1 VVKITLRQG
10 ARIVHK
16 TIWSSRVGYRDDDK
30 SGGCQKCIDPS
41 PADGGPSWRMSERV
55 PKVPA
60 RPGAFFVYGDL
71 FLRLGLNL
79 LLLLGCWSSLL
90 SGRRWRGRFGEIVRK
105 PLPDLCHLE

>member
-30 SGGCQKCIDPS
+30 SGGVRNVLIPRLRMV
-41 PADGGPSWRMSERV
+41 AHHGGCPREYQRSRR
-55 PKVPA
+55 A
-60 RPGAFFVYGDL
+60 PGAFFVYGDL